1 MSPLTY
7 PPCSIADWTPQS
19 YGLLPA
25 LPIRGG
31 CLAERRGRMP
41 GRMPGWGWSQ
51 RPGGLGPLIPLG
63 RAESSFPVG

>member
-41 GRMPGWGWSQ
+41 GRMPG
-51 RPGGLGPLIPLG
+51 RARVGLEPETG
-63 RAESSFPVG
+63 RIRSPHPPWMGRV